1 MDPHRDIDP
10 DLKAF
15 LDEKADQYNR
25 RDFIQTDPVA
35 IPHLYDR
42 KEDIE
47 IAGFL
52 TATIAWGNR
61 KSILQNAQK
70 LMCMLGDSPFD
81 FVMGAN
87 TSQIKR
93 LHFVHRTFN
102 SSDLHAFLHCLRN
115 LYQQHGGLQMAF
127 EQGAQPNTL
136 QPAIARFK
144 RLFFEAEHPTRS
156 EKHVSDPSKGA
167 SAKRLNMM
175 LRWFVRKDD
184 RGVDLGIWNG
194 PLTPAMLSCPLDVH
208 TGNTARAFGLLTR
221 TQNDAKAL
229 AELDA
234 NLRALDPVDPVR
246 YDFALFGL
254 GIMEDF

>member
-1 MDPHRDIDP
+1 MQNRHNIDA

-15 LDEKADQYNR
+15 LDEKADLYNR
-25 RDFIQTDPVA
+25 VDFIEADPIA
-35 IPHLYDR
+35 IPHRYHR

-70 LMCMLGDSPFD
+70 LMEKLGDSPFD
-81 FVMGAN
+81 FVRSAR
-87 TSQIKR
+87 TDQIRR

-102 SSDLHAFLHCLRN
+102 STDLHTFLYGLRN
-115 LYQQHGGLQMAF
+115 VYERHGGLQAIF
-127 EQGAQPNTL
+127 EQGAQPDTL

-144 RLFFEAEHPTRS
+144 RIFFETEHPARS
-156 EKHVSDPSKGA
+156 EKHISDPAKGA

-175 LRWFVRKDD
+175 LRWFVRKDN

-194 PLTPAMLSCPLDVH
+194 LLTPAMLSCPLDVH
-208 TGNTARAFGLLTR
+208 TGNTARAFGLLSR
-221 TQNDAKAL
+221 TQHDAKAL
-229 AELDA
+229 AELDT

-254 GIMEDF
+254 GAMDNF